1 MGSLFSREKIPLICV
16 PLTGKTNAEL
26 KEQLIKVITLEPDM
40 IEWRADFY
48 EQLNQSE
55 KVVQVIEMI
64 KNITKI
70 PLLFTIRSEN
80 EGGERIPLNEL
91 EKVELLQLICQ
102 KTSVDV
108 IDYEVE
114 NDADLVGLVRDSAK
128 RHDVEFILSYHHF
141 SQTPENDELI
151 NIAEKMERSGA
162 DIAKIAVMPTSRSD
176 VTRLLD
182 ITSHL
187 DESLNVPII
196 TMSMGEL
203 GIISR
208 VIGWAYGSR
217 LTFAVGVESSAP
229 GQVPVGKLKKAIDA
243 VQLVM
248 KG

>member
-91 EKVELLQLICQ
+91 EKVELLQFICQ

>member
-1 MGSLFSREKIPLICV
+1 
-16 PLTGKTNAEL
+16 
-26 KEQLIKVITLEPDM
+26 
-40 IEWRADFY
+40 
-48 EQLNQSE
+48 
-55 KVVQVIEMI
+55 
-64 KNITKI
+64 
-70 PLLFTIRSEN
+70 IRSEN

-196 TMSMGEL
+196 TMS
-203 GIISR
+203 
-208 VIGWAYGSR
+208 
-217 LTFAVGVESSAP
+217 
-229 GQVPVGKLKKAIDA
+229 
-243 VQLVM
+243 
-248 KG
+248 

>member
-229 GQVPVGKLKKAIDA
+229 GQVPIGKLKKAIDA

>member
-151 NIAEKMERSGA
+151 N
-162 DIAKIAVMPTSRSD
+162 
-176 VTRLLD
+176 
-182 ITSHL
+182 
-187 DESLNVPII
+187 
-196 TMSMGEL
+196 
-203 GIISR
+203 
-208 VIGWAYGSR
+208 
-217 LTFAVGVESSAP
+217 
-229 GQVPVGKLKKAIDA
+229 
-243 VQLVM
+243 
-248 KG
+248 